1 MEFYKAVPEGAFYQL
16 EDLIFSSGISES
28 VGVLVVDRS
37 KLTKGATYLIPLQLE
52 QSEDLETITSDT
64 KKHYVILKY
73 MFDMVDDKIDLTD
86 KITDPLSCGAN
97 SLSFLY
103 DDDTSTAYETKYQS
117 ASGNA
122 QYGQP
127 IDINLGKEMRA
138 IMFEYITKGWNNSGP
153 KVIKLFTSNDGTNW
167 NEFVEINEGL
177 PTSSEGG
184 KTYTSK
190 VFTSPNP
197 FSYLRLTVMESYLG
211 NCIGEFQPGSTSWY
225 ACWGMAELKLWGM

>member
-1 MEFYKAVPEGAFYQL
+1 M
-16 EDLIFSSGISES
+16 IFSSGISES

-138 IMFEYITKGWNNSGP
+138 IMFEYLSLIH
-153 KVIKLFTSNDGTNW
+153 I
-167 NEFVEINEGL
+167 
-177 PTSSEGG
+177 
-184 KTYTSK
+184 
-190 VFTSPNP
+190 
-197 FSYLRLTVMESYLG
+197 
-211 NCIGEFQPGSTSWY
+211 
-225 ACWGMAELKLWGM
+225 

>member
-1 MEFYKAVPEGAFYQL
+1 
-16 EDLIFSSGISES
+16 
-28 VGVLVVDRS
+28 
-37 KLTKGATYLIPLQLE
+37 
-52 QSEDLETITSDT
+52 
-64 KKHYVILKY
+64 

-86 KITDPLSCGAN
+86 IITDPLSCGAN

-177 PTSSEGG
+177 PTASEGG

>member
-1 MEFYKAVPEGAFYQL
+1 MVIPSFESISKPAPNSTSPPASSACLKLSASETTALPSANAGITASTDQTEIDAYNTAQGTDYKAVPEGAFYQL

-117 ASGNA
+117 A
-122 QYGQP
+122 
-127 IDINLGKEMRA
+127 
-138 IMFEYITKGWNNSGP
+138 
-153 KVIKLFTSNDGTNW
+153 
-167 NEFVEINEGL
+167 
-177 PTSSEGG
+177 
-184 KTYTSK
+184 
-190 VFTSPNP
+190 
-197 FSYLRLTVMESYLG
+197 
-211 NCIGEFQPGSTSWY
+211 
-225 ACWGMAELKLWGM
+225 